1 MKLKEGIY
9 SRKIPFIQIYK
20 AVKIYPNARY
30 KRGKNWELCMNGWNY
45 NEWMNGWSKYIF
57 WRCWFAS
64 VIFLG
69 SYKTTWT
76 TWLIKWWL
84 FHMGICDSN
93 IDRVPYFHFSLKNL
107 YSHKLWPFCS
117 PRKEVIV
124 VVVVVLV
131 YLP

>member
-1 MKLKEGIY
+1 MKLKQGIY
-9 SRKIPFIQIYK
+9 SRKIPFIQILQSCQNLSQC
-20 AVKIYPNARY
+20 KIQEGEKLRALYE
-30 KRGKNWELCMNGWNY
+30 WMNEWNY

-117 PRKEVIV
+117 PRKEVTV
-124 VVVVVLV
+124 VVVAV
-131 YLP
+131 